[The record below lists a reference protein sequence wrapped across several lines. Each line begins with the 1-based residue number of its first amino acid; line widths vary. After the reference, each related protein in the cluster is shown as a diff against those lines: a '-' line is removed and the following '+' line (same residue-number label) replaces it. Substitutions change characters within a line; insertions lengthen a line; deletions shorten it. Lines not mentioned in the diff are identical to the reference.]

1 MKRLI
6 LVDACNLIHRL
17 PTFRGQ
23 LSEGM
28 DVLAEQL
35 MQQIRILH
43 DLEHWELHVIVD
55 GRGEKMDQQFPGD
68 TRTLSVIYSAAG
80 QTADTIIETWLM
92 RLGKGW
98 EVKVASGDRA
108 VAHSAIA
115 HGADSMTADQLMDW
129 SERVQSRFSRGNMSS
144 LRKSS
149 SEFGNRLEGLS

>member
-17 PTFRGQ
+17 PAFRDR

-28 DVLAEQL
+28 DVLAEKL
-35 MQQIRILH
+35 LQQIRILH

-55 GRGEKMDQQFPGD
+55 GRGEKMEQQFLEN
-68 TRTLSVIYSAAG
+68 TRTLSIIYSAAG
-80 QTADTIIETWLM
+80 QTADTIIETWLI

-115 HGADSMTADQLMDW
+115 HDADSMTADQLLDW
-129 SERVQSRFSRGNMSS
+129 SDRVQTRFSRGNQSS

-149 SEFGNRLEGLS
+149 SKFGNRLEGLS